1 MMDTIRELF
10 VYDVTRNI
18 PPVVY
23 FHEQTPDKLAAEV
36 SEYIV
41 TGGWP
46 ETHPNHRRVPNG
58 IHEQYVRLL
67 SRITAELERPGGP
80 DLPASWISGFYG
92 SGKSIFAK
100 LLGLS
105 LDGKTLADGTPLAR
119 AWLARDTS
127 PRTAELRAAWEALV
141 ARVQPIAVVFDIGG
155 VARDREPIHAA
166 ALRQLQRRL
175 GYCSTQP
182 LVAEFEL
189 KLERDGL
196 FERFAATAQ
205 QTLGRPWA
213 EVKDNAMAE
222 EDFSHVLHVLY
233 PERYTDPTAWF
244 LSRAGTLAAAD
255 SPEETAR
262 AIQDMLRFRAPGK
275 TLFFVIDEVSQ
286 YIHQDAGR
294 MLGLQSFV
302 SEVGQRLKGR
312 VWLLVTGQEKLEET
326 SDAVVLG
333 KMKDRFPQKLRVHLN
348 ATNIRDVVH
357 KRLLQKTHAAEDALR
372 ALYRRHQNDL
382 RLFAFGGQPT
392 AGAPGHTEITEEDF
406 VETYPLLP
414 GHIDLLL
421 QITSALR
428 LRSSRSQGDD
438 QAIRGLLQLLGELFR
453 DRGLALRPTGTL
465 VTLDEIYEVQATALD
480 SDVQASMAR
489 ILAHCAGAGA
499 ADALRVR
506 AAKAVAL
513 LELIQETLPTDAALV
528 AAALYDRVDRG
539 STLPAVT
546 EALES
551 LRRENLLGYSEKHG
565 YKIQS
570 SAGEEWERERRE
582 IGIPRERI
590 SELVK
595 DALDYLVADARQ
607 PELKGRPFPWAARFS
622 DGRLLDDVPLK
633 APRDQAAVLV
643 DLRFLPRREQEARDW
658 VVRSAEKA
666 FEHRL
671 LWVCGDAEQSETLV
685 REWGRS
691 LAMVRKYK
699 PRRDSLNPARML
711 LLSQEEVRADDLRTR
726 VYAAVGAAWMAG
738 QLYFRGQPLTPTEL
752 GAAFA
757 PALEGAGQRVLPKLY
772 PHFVAT
778 NVTPSELLT
787 LVEPD
792 IAAPPPKFLDGE
804 LGILERDAGRFVP
817 ACSGAVPRRVLEF
830 VEAERG
836 TSGAAL
842 LAWFGGPP
850 YGYAPNV
857 VRAAAAGLL
866 RAGKLQI
873 QTGAAELSAVRDA
886 GVREVFERDKDFR
899 QASFFPLVDEVGPQ
913 ARARIC
919 QFFQQVFAHPMD
931 REDQA
936 IADAV
941 GTYFPDRSKC
951 LRDVLQ
957 RLNQLPGGGPPT
969 PAPLEHLQRALE
981 DALRNVRQTR
991 PTVRMVK
998 KHLDAL
1004 REGLTTLAVHDAELT
1019 DDAIRRVRDAARVRD
1034 YEAAQLAAAAASPD
1048 AAPANAAPVAAAA
1061 QRIQAHLASERPWR
1075 DVAALDADVETVRD
1089 AYRAARERLLA
1100 WQEEQCEAARARVK
1114 ARKGFET
1121 LNGDQSHQVLRP
1133 IAQAGA
1139 NTTADAVAPA
1149 LDALRDPFL
1158 AALRRAEE
1166 QANERLDELLVEKDD
1181 ERHRKVVVKVD
1192 LRLRGREL
1200 ETETDLQALLAEVR
1214 QRIEPQLGKG
1224 TRVRLV

>member
-1 MMDTIRELF
+1 MDTIRELF
-10 VYDVTRNI
+10 VSDVTRNI

-67 SRITAELERPGGP
+67 TVIAAELARPGGP

-105 LDGKTLADGTPLAR
+105 LDGKTLPDGTPLAR
-119 AWLARDTS
+119 AWLARDTA
-127 PRTAELRAAWEALV
+127 PRAAELRAAWEALV

-166 ALRQLQRRL
+166 ALRQLQKRL

-196 FERFAATAQ
+196 FERFAATARE
-205 QTLGRPWA
+205 TLGRPWA

-262 AIQDMLRFRAPGK
+262 AIQDMLRFRAPER
-275 TLFFVIDEVSQ
+275 TLFFVVDEVSQ

-294 MLGLQSFV
+294 MLALQSFV

-333 KMKDRFPQKLRVHLN
+333 KMKDRFPQKLRVHLA

-372 ALYRRHQNDL
+372 TLYRRHQNDL

-392 AGAPGHTEITEEDF
+392 AGAPGHAEITEEDF

-453 DRGLALRPTGTL
+453 DRGLADRAVGAL

-489 ILAHCAGAGA
+489 ILAHCNAAGAD
-499 ADALRVR
+499 DALKVR

-513 LELIQETLPTDAALV
+513 LELVQETLPTDAALV

-539 STLPAVT
+539 STLLAVT

-551 LRRENLLGYSEKHG
+551 LRRENLLGYSEKLG
-565 YKIQS
+565 YKVQS

-590 SELVK
+590 SELTK
-595 DALDYLVADARQ
+595 DALDYLVAAARQ

-643 DLRFLPRREQEARDW
+643 DLRFLPKREQEARDW

-671 LWVCGDAEQSETLV
+671 LWVCGDADEAETLA

-691 LAMVRKYK
+691 EAMVRKYK
-699 PRRDSLNPARML
+699 PRLDSLTAARKTL
-711 LLSQEEVRADDLRTR
+711 LIHEQQRADELRTR
-726 VYAAVGAAWMAG
+726 VYAAVGAAWMGG
-738 QLYFRGQPLTPTEL
+738 QLYFRGQPLVPTEL
-752 GAAFA
+752 GAAASFKD
-757 PALEGAGQRVLPKLY
+757 ALEGAGQRVLPKLY

-787 LVEPD
+787 LLEPE
-792 IAAPPPKFLDGE
+792 ITQPPPKFLEGE
-804 LGILERDAGRFVP
+804 LGILEKDAGRFVP
-817 ACSGAVPRRVLEF
+817 TCNGAVPRRVLEY
-830 VEAERG
+830 VESERG
-836 TSGAAL
+836 TCGAAL

-873 QTGAAELSAVRDA
+873 QTGAAELSALRDA

-899 QASFFPLVDEVGPQ
+899 QASFFPQEDPVGPQ

-919 QFFQQVFAHPMD
+919 QFFQQVFGHPMD

-941 GTYFPDRSKC
+941 GTYFPDRVQC
-951 LRDVLQ
+951 LRAVQQ
-957 RLNQLPGGGPPT
+957 RLNRLPGGGPAT
-969 PAPLEHLQRALE
+969 PAPLEDLQRALE
-981 DALRNVRQTR
+981 DALRSVRQTR

-1004 REGLTTLAVHDAELT
+1004 REGLTTLAHYDAELT
-1019 DDAIRRVRDAARVRD
+1019 DDAIQRVRDAARVRD
-1034 YEAAQLAAAAASPD
+1034 HEAAQLAGAAAASGEGAPEH
-1048 AAPANAAPVAAAA
+1048 AAQVAAAT
-1061 QRIQAHLASERPWR
+1061 QRIEAHLASERPWR
-1075 DVAALDADVETVRD
+1075 DVAALDADVATVRD
-1089 AYRAARERLLA
+1089 AYRAAREHLLA
-1100 WQEEQCEAARARVK
+1100 WQEEQAEAARARVK

-1121 LNGDQSHQVLRP
+1121 LNGDQAHQVLRP

-1166 QANERLDELLVEKDD
+1166 QANERLDELIIV
-1181 ERHRKVVVKVD
+1181 HKVVVKVD
-1192 LRLRGREL
+1192 LKLRHREL
-1200 ETETDLQALLAEVR
+1200 ETEADLQALLTEVR
-1214 QRIEPQLGKG
+1214 QKIEPQLGKG